1 MSDLSRQ
8 LRYICSKRDFDG
20 KACGK
25 CYYCQAA
32 DEIERL
38 TARLSEAN
46 GNNHAYKS
54 EIECW
59 KERLDEAQA
68 KVDEL
73 ETRLKL
79 ANDYVESLVAMINK

>member
-32 DEIERL
+32 DEIE
-38 TARLSEAN
+38 
-46 GNNHAYKS
+46 
-54 EIECW
+54 
-59 KERLDEAQA
+59 
-68 KVDEL
+68 EL
-73 ETRLKL
+73 KTRLKL